1 MILRFLDFERDHRQE
16 KLNGEKLVYCKGF
29 HIAQMYLYFLGK
41 KFILDGSEKITVFVK
56 YKKEDEEKYVNFD
69 YFGVSWY
76 YLENEEIDAYL
87 NAKSNEEAD
96 LILCG
101 YLRNTLLDIA
111 RKNECSREIID
122 KINYAYDMVVRNNF
136 TLSYEISKLS
146 KTNRTLGYRALV
158 FRNMNRDIGEVWS
171 VKVID
176 KKNNDKVV
184 YEEYLNK
191 PPSYIYGSYCYR
203 SSRWEDNCFVL
214 FNDEKKVQ
222 TSLKF

>member
-1 MILRFLDFERDHRQE
+1 
-16 KLNGEKLVYCKGF
+16 
-29 HIAQMYLYFLGK
+29 
-41 KFILDGSEKITVFVK
+41 
-56 YKKEDEEKYVNFD
+56 
-69 YFGVSWY
+69 
-76 YLENEEIDAYL
+76 
-87 NAKSNEEAD
+87 
-96 LILCG
+96 
-101 YLRNTLLDIA
+101 
-111 RKNECSREIID
+111 
-122 KINYAYDMVVRNNF
+122 MVVKNNF